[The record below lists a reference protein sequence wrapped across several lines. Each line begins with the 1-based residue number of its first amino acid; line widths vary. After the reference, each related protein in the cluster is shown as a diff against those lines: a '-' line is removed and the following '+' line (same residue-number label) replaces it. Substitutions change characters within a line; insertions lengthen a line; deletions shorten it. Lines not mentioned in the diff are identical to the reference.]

1 MCDGKERSL
10 IERLFGRQLV
20 DSGTVR
26 AIEAAGEMDPIYFPT
41 NPFGFR
47 SELGFVGARY
57 LDSYA
62 PVVPVYSRPGY
73 GGILPLKEQPRLELP
88 LPYRSPVLF

>member
-1 MCDGKERSL
+1 MCNRDEMTLR
-10 IERLFGRQLV
+10 ERLFGRQLK

-26 AIEAAGEMDPIYFPT
+26 AIENAGQMDPVYFPT

-47 SELGFVGARY
+47 PELGFLGARY

-62 PVVPVYSRPGY
+62 PTVPVYARPGY